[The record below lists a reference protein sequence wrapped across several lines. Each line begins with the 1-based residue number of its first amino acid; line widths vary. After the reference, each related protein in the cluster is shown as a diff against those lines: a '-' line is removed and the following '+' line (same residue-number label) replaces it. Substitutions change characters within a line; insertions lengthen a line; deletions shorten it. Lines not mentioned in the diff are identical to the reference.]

1 MEGKLQVGWRFFKVI
16 AFGCHTKLTL
26 PPLVCGKLEG
36 DDKLLETATLVTAK
50 GRWEVGIGH
59 GSKGKFYFEKGWD
72 VFVQNHGLRVGEF
85 AVFEYIG
92 GGICFNVSLLDKNG
106 SEKAF
111 SQSEQGQNMAS
122 KLNPLT
128 HQISQ
133 DEVLLEETVPPCSI
147 EEKGED
153 VDLVAVKLEE
163 DEDMITSHLNARLAP
178 LYAILAE
185 IDNEDLPSCTNIHEE
200 DSNREHS
207 QGNIPK
213 HDNNKHI
220 ADQERSKENSSFASP
235 AEIDSEKAC
244 PSEVKIQE
252 QHAIKVPMKFE
263 VDEVEDEV
271 PSQIELRNPG
281 KGRCSVKRKRDDKTV
296 PSQAKSQKHDM
307 NRCSAKKN
315 RDDDKTPSQAKPQKH
330 DMNKCSTK
338 QARDDDDRA
347 PSPAIT
353 QKHEKNKLPVKNDK
367 NKSSLKQ
374 KNHKDQVPSK
384 PKGCAQDKKGD
395 TERKTEL
402 KVNTSSREQS
412 LQFSTLM
419 KPYHVRS
426 RSPYMHIP
434 AEFCVANELY
444 QNARIT
450 LKGPSDERQ
459 VSLKVC
465 KGGKT
470 KYAIITRG
478 WPEFIAGNNL
488 EEGDTCIFKL
498 PSKRSSSDAAVVLD
512 VEVLR
517 AST

>member
-1 MEGKLQVGWRFFKVI
+1 MEAKLQVGWRFFKVM
-16 AFGCHTKLTL
+16 ASGFQTKLTL
-26 PPLVCGKLEG
+26 PPIVCEKLEG
-36 DDKLLETATLVTAK
+36 DKVLKTATLITEK
-50 GRWEVGIGH
+50 GRWDVGIGH
-59 GSKGKFYFEKGWD
+59 GSQGKLYFEKGWE

-92 GGICFNVSLLDKNG
+92 GGICFNVSLLDKSG
-106 SEKAF
+106 SEKVF
-111 SQSEQGQNMAS
+111 SQSEEEQNMAS

-128 HQISQ
+128 QISQ
-133 DEVLLEETVPPCSI
+133 DETLPPLSI
-147 EEKGED
+147 EIANIDEKEGED
-153 VDLVAVKLEE
+153 VAIKMEE
-163 DEDMITSHLNARLAP
+163 DEDMITYHLNARLAP

-185 IDNEDLPSCTNIHEE
+185 IDNEDLPSRTNIHEE
-200 DSNREHS
+200 RGHS
-207 QGNIPK
+207 RV
-213 HDNNKHI
+213 NKRN
-220 ADQERSKENSSFASP
+220 ADQERNKENSIVALP
-235 AEIDSEKAC
+235 AEIDREKAC

-252 QHAIKVPMKFE
+252 QHAIKVPVKSE
-263 VDEVEDEV
+263 VADEV
-271 PSQIELRNPG
+271 PLQIELGNPG
-281 KGRCSVKRKRDDKTV
+281 KGKRSVKRKRDDKTV
-296 PSQAKSQKHDM
+296 PSQVKIQKRDI
-307 NRCSAKKN
+307 NRCSTKQN
-315 RDDDKTPSQAKPQKH
+315 RDDDKTPSQAKSQKHDLNRDDDKTPSQTKAQKH
-330 DMNKCSTK
+330 DMNKCSVK
-338 QARDDDDRA
+338 QETDDDNA

-353 QKHEKNKLPVKNDK
+353 QKHEKNKSPVKNDK
-367 NKSSLKQ
+367 NKSSLEQ
-374 KNHKDQVPSK
+374 ENHKDQVPSK

-395 TERKTEL
+395 TKRKRER
-402 KVNTSSREQS
+402 KVNTSSPEQC

-419 KPYHVRS
+419 KPYHLRS

-465 KGGKT
+465 KGGRT

-498 PSKRSSSDAAVVLD
+498 LRKRSSFDDAVVLE